1 MSRLALN
8 ASTDLAF
15 PITFRK
21 ARLYSEFAEIPNVQ
35 DNFREFSTPG
45 ETDYGERAPDLPAHE
60 ELGDYKIGKP
70 NMFSCLRR
78 RNGAAASQNSCVKPV
93 DQ

>member
-1 MSRLALN
+1 MAQTRPNSQN
-8 ASTDLAF
+8 DLAF

-45 ETDYGERAPDLPAHE
+45 DTGYGEWASDSPAHE
-60 ELGDYKIGKP
+60 ERRDYKIGKP
-70 NMFSCLRR
+70 NMFSCLR
-78 RNGAAASQNSCVKPV
+78 
-93 DQ
+93 